1 MSARKLRSFLDSS
14 ATLVALSA
22 QVERL
27 LELQRLWEQIA
38 PPPLAH
44 ACNVASLR
52 DQVLALYA
60 NNGAIAAKVRQLAP
74 TLLEKAQKSGLEV
87 TAISV
92 RVQARPAIPE
102 NKPIKNLHFGPSAT
116 SSLRRLVA
124 SLDESPLRQALKRML
139 ERHSSKDDTPH
150 DDQGTEHK

>member
-27 LELQRLWEQIA
+27 LELQRIWERIA
-38 PPPLAH
+38 PPNLAH

-60 NNGAIAAKVRQLAP
+60 NNGAVAAKVRQLAP

-92 RVQARPAIPE
+92 RVQARPEMPE
-102 NKPIKNLHFGPSAT
+102 NKPIKTLHLGPSAAA
-116 SSLRRLVA
+116 SLRLLAGRLE
-124 SLDESPLRQALKRML
+124 ESPLRQAVERML
-139 ERHSSKDDTPH
+139 ERHSGETR
-150 DDQGTEHK
+150 DDQGSPTVAK